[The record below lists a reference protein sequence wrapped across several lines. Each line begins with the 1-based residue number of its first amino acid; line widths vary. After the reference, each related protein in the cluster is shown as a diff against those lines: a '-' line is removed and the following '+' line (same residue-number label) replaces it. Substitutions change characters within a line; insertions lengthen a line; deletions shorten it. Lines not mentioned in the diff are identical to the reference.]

1 MFVNHNVNNG
11 YLFILVITHCLREVQ
26 KLKCRGSLAKIDKT
40 LHALIAVLDFC
51 LSLQYAQQWQQYYQN
66 QNQWNQYYSQYG
78 SYPGQGSQGSS
89 SGSQ

>member
-1 MFVNHNVNNG
+1 MEKTYLGWSISPESDNKEKQGQFEINKTKNITLTAVCFV
-11 YLFILVITHCLREVQ
+11 
-26 KLKCRGSLAKIDKT
+26 SP
-40 LHALIAVLDFC
+40 
-51 LSLQYAQQWQQYYQN
+51 LQYAQQWQQYYQN